1 MLGCIGQYACFA
13 AFSVLPYFKH
23 SRLQNFFSPVLLK
36 IRDNTGKLISQYNQ
50 AYTPR
55 CHIEVYGIYLSVIFD
70 RTLKPPHVSKQNA
83 ILFKRRTQ
91 QSSRYHSGRFFFNSY
106 LPSSLIWL
114 CKSVIFQFLMF
125 FSNCII
131 YKLEKYYF
139 VIPS

>member
-1 MLGCIGQYACFA
+1 MLSCIGQYACFA

-23 SRLQNFFSPVLLK
+23 NRLQNLFSPVLFK

-91 QSSRYHSGRFFFNSY
+91 QSSRYHLGLFFKFIPPFISHLVMQECYFSISY
-106 LPSSLIWL
+106 
-114 CKSVIFQFLMF
+114 VF
-125 FSNCII
+125 F
-131 YKLEKYYF
+131 KLYNL
-139 VIPS
+139 

>member
-23 SRLQNFFSPVLLK
+23 SRLQNLFSPVLFK

-91 QSSRYHSGRFFFNSY
+91 QSSRYYLGLFFKFIPPFISHLVMQECYFSISY
-106 LPSSLIWL
+106 
-114 CKSVIFQFLMF
+114 VF
-125 FSNCII
+125 F
-131 YKLEKYYF
+131 KLYNL
-139 VIPS
+139 

>member
-23 SRLQNFFSPVLLK
+23 SRLQNLFSPVLFK

-91 QSSRYHSGRFFFNSY
+91 QSSRYHLGRFFLIHTSLHLSFGYARVLFFNF
-106 LPSSLIWL
+106 L
-114 CKSVIFQFLMF
+114 CFFQ
-125 FSNCII
+125 I
-131 YKLEKYYF
+131 
-139 VIPS
+139 V

>member
-83 ILFKRRTQ
+83 ILFKRRTL
-91 QSSRYHSGRFFFNSY
+91 QSSRYHLGLFFKFIHPFISHLVMQECYFSISY
-106 LPSSLIWL
+106 
-114 CKSVIFQFLMF
+114 VF
-125 FSNCII
+125 F
-131 YKLEKYYF
+131 KLYNL
-139 VIPS
+139 

>member
-23 SRLQNFFSPVLLK
+23 SRLQNLFSPVLLK

-55 CHIEVYGIYLSVIFD
+55 CHIEVYGIYLSGIFD
-70 RTLKPPHVSKQNA
+70 RKLKPPHVSKQNA

-91 QSSRYHSGRFFFNSY
+91 QSSRYHLRLFFKFIHPFISHLVMQECYFSISY
-106 LPSSLIWL
+106 
-114 CKSVIFQFLMF
+114 VFL
-125 FSNCII
+125 
-131 YKLEKYYF
+131 KLYNL
-139 VIPS
+139 